1 MKEIAMIYPTN
12 NLLGWWQL
20 EGNANSS
27 YGSLHGTP
35 ENSPT
40 YGAGQPFLG
49 SQAINL
55 NGTNQCVNIGTDP
68 SLRLSNLGLSLWVYG
83 SVITGKDQVY
93 FSRDSNVWSHP
104 NGCYRI
110 GTNSANGY
118 LYYIVNL
125 TNGYYLNRVSGTV
138 LPSGRWNHLVL
149 TQSASLAPTMYL
161 NGSVV
166 VVDGYAGPIN
176 SPASYET
183 LIGALMNVTPG
194 ARTNFS
200 ANPIDEVLLYNRIL
214 SLDEITTFYQK
225 GSMRFSNGS
234 GGGVWS
240 NAATWDT
247 VKPSVGER
255 VRIYTGDTVEID
267 ENATI
272 GDAPN
277 DTTTV
282 LRVDGT
288 LKWKIEESTDRTFKC
303 RGSVALL
310 KGSTLQIGSAVEPI
324 PATQK
329 ANFIFEKSTS
339 TATVWNLML
348 ANFTDSDRTAWG
360 NLLIHGNS
368 AYHMADAASQ
378 RTYLSYGVVSGTD
391 KTIVFDDPVDYQVG
405 DTVWIG
411 FGGDPTV
418 DPFNGTA
425 ISAAYGSDTVLIK
438 TKIDARTYT
447 VDLTYTHVVGDF
459 VIHKTRNVVFGCL
472 DADTMKISP
481 MLYSAVGID
490 GFTETDWAGTISVNW
505 AYLNKLEEIFRAT
518 GIFCFTDTNVPK
530 FKNCIVNAPTYGVWV
545 YNVGGCQVPWFETIA
560 PFLDEVHIFKMA
572 SWFIYDHRAFAT
584 GMVHFG
590 HLSIV
595 DNMLMTNDGNNTG
608 FMSDYNADSRS
619 NQTLEWDS
627 AWISWDRSHATF
639 NYLTTIMHWGFGLK
653 IYSMRARVIPG
664 GFSLRSGSEGREVLL
679 NDMQVQHCYGS
690 FFRMLS
696 ADVFPTTT
704 LTNCKFAN
712 MKSDLFV
719 YTLGNGSYSNLE
731 FYECDFDGM
740 ASTICRCA
748 CDGRQAFF
756 NIQWKFVNC
765 NFGMMSPNAYMLY
778 LEDIWFRTSG
788 RILFENCQI
797 KKPTNVTASGVWTG
811 IKGYCVQMVASSYA
825 GYIPTNTTY
834 RQLMPPTMSYE
845 WVNCKIYDSNGIDQ
859 FAIEYPNKVCAV
871 VGGGGELCAE
881 NAIIIDGSLG
891 MKMLPYAVHCPHS
904 GNKAN
909 AIRIPLLPG
918 EAVTLKVSLRKNYS
932 LPEGKRPTFN
942 ARGCGIDSCVEMTDG
957 INTWE
962 ELTITGTAQ
971 YEDTLEAWVTGG
983 WNLYNG
989 TTDNFWTPM
998 ALGTIVSYADKF
1010 VCQKTNA
1017 PAPKVISAQSLAL
1030 NKVRVNFNRSMLI
1043 NDTLLQFGK
1052 GISQHTSLASDLIAY
1067 YKFDENVQ
1075 DSGPNVLHGTVY
1087 GGDVT
1092 YHPGKIG
1099 NGIKLNGISQYV
1111 KVPYNTLFNPNY
1123 LSIAMWFRLDA
1134 NPSTTTCQL
1143 VSKHMPGWSQ
1153 YSISCGYGGEVRMRT
1168 GSVARQMTLLTAW
1181 SDGGWHFLALTYD
1194 GARLKVQ
1201 FDETVIQQV
1210 QTGTIDP
1217 YSTDLHIG
1225 AYYNGTTYSSFFNGI
1240 IDELMIA
1247 GRCWS
1252 DEERELIYNSGRGR
1266 KYAEAAPSSYTID
1279 GGQSAVLVTP
1289 YGFKSVDLNLEANM
1303 TPGSSYTA
1311 GVIASSGLVD
1321 QNGVAFDDA
1330 NRSASFSCY
1339 NSIRTH
1345 PTLSDGSLCGA
1356 WLLDGDATDSSG
1368 NGYHGTIG
1376 GTPTFVAGKV
1386 GQGLDFAAG
1395 ASNTVWIN
1403 PMYLDRKK
1411 LNCTTK
1417 FMLSCWVKFNTI
1429 TATTQCIFT
1438 KYTTETKTGD
1448 EHYHWMLYKNSS
1460 NNISFYMQ
1468 GGNVTGP
1475 AATTSW
1481 VHFACGYDGRTVV
1494 LYVNGVLY
1502 GFSTN
1507 AQPRHN
1513 PTYPLIPIRIGSG
1526 GVDADPPYPI
1536 GDISYVVNA
1545 IVNQALFFNRLLTS
1559 DEVKSLYGAGNG
1571 LVW

>member
-1 MKEIAMIYPTN
+1 MIYPTN

-68 SLRLSNLGLSLWVYG
+68 SLRVSNLGLSLWVYG

-93 FSRDSNVWSHP
+93 FSRDSNISGHP

-118 LYYIVNL
+118 LYYVVNL
-125 TNGYYLNRVSGTV
+125 TNGYYLNRVSSTV

-149 TQSASLAPTMYL
+149 TQTASLAPTLYL
-161 NGSVV
+161 NGSVAV
-166 VVDGYAGPIN
+166 GDGYAGLIN

-545 YNVGGCQVPWFETIA
+545 FNVGGCQVPWFETIA

-572 SWFIYDHRAFAT
+572 SWFTYDHRAFDT

-595 DNMLMTNDGNNTG
+595 DNMLMTNDGNSMG
-608 FMSDYNADSRS
+608 LMGDYNSDSRS

-639 NYLTTIMHWGFGLK
+639 NYMTMIMRWGFGLK

-664 GFSLRSGSEGREVLL
+664 GFSLRSDFEGREVLL

-690 FFRMLS
+690 FFRMPSLVS
-696 ADVFPTTT
+696 HVFPTTT

-719 YTLGNGSYSNLE
+719 YALGNGSYSNLE

-811 IKGYCVQMVASSYA
+811 IKGYCVQMVASFYA

-1017 PAPKVISAQSLAL
+1017 PAPKVLSASSLAL
-1030 NKVRVNFNRSMLI
+1030 DKILVKFNRSMQI
-1043 NDTLLQFGK
+1043 NDGLLGSGL
-1052 GISQHTSLASDLIAY
+1052 GISESSLATGLIAH
-1067 YKFDENVQ
+1067 YKFDGNLN
-1075 DSGPNVLHGTVY
+1075 DSGPNALNGSAV
-1087 GGDVT
+1087 GGPLT
-1092 YHPGKIG
+1092 YLDGKINTG
-1099 NGIKLNGISQYV
+1099 LYLNGSQRVDCVANALWNPSYISIFAWVNKYAWSQSRIVHKPRSGDHCHYALEINSSVLACIINTDGVSGSQFVFTLGSEFNLGWHLYGMVYDGSYV
-1111 KVPYNTLFNPNY
+1111 KLWVDDQLVLKTARTGPMISVATNVNIGAYHNGGYALYGMIDEVVIHGRGLTDLEVNMLYNNNRGLKY
-1123 LSIAMWFRLDA
+1123 SD
-1134 NPSTTTCQL
+1134 PSTTVYE
-1143 VSKHMPGWSQ
+1143 VSGGKTPKL
-1153 YSISCGYGGEVRMRT
+1153 IS
-1168 GSVARQMTLLTAW
+1168 
-1181 SDGGWHFLALTYD
+1181 
-1194 GARLKVQ
+1194 
-1201 FDETVIQQV
+1201 
-1210 QTGTIDP
+1210 
-1217 YSTDLHIG
+1217 
-1225 AYYNGTTYSSFFNGI
+1225 
-1240 IDELMIA
+1240 
-1247 GRCWS
+1247 
-1252 DEERELIYNSGRGR
+1252 
-1266 KYAEAAPSSYTID
+1266 
-1279 GGQSAVLVTP
+1279 P
-1289 YGFKSVDLNLEANM
+1289 YGFDAVEIALDSDM